1 MRPRPLDRTGIRA
14 LIAFGEHSLAEGPL
28 PERARFDAEALL
40 LHILRREVQERNR
53 AWLIAHADSPTM
65 PGVAQEFR
73 ALIERRYQG
82 EPIQYIIGETE
93 FYGRPFRVT
102 PDVLI
107 PRPETEHLVE
117 KVIELAVLFQSPRI
131 VDIGTGSGAILLA
144 LLSELPNA
152 YGVATDISLAALKT
166 AKNNAAKL
174 GLADR
179 AGFVAC
185 DYASALSDSF
195 DLIVSN
201 PPYIPTADITALD
214 IEVRAHDPLRALDG
228 GPDGLDAYRL
238 IAPAAARLLTPGG
251 LLVVEVGHDQSD
263 DVASL
268 MVTAG
273 LTLQGPA
280 KADLAGIQRAVLG
293 RK

>member
-1 MRPRPLDRTGIRA
+1 VSAGENLAGQTVASARRLLTARLRAHGIESAELDVRILTGAVLNLDLTGLIGASERILTGDESHALGAFAQRRLDGEPVARIIGAKEFWGLPLTLSADTLVPRPDTETIVEAA
-14 LIAFGEHSLAEGPL
+14 LEMIGAESRRNQPLRIADL
-28 PERARFDAEALL
+28 
-40 LHILRREVQERNR
+40 
-53 AWLIAHADSPTM
+53 
-65 PGVAQEFR
+65 
-73 ALIERRYQG
+73 
-82 EPIQYIIGETE
+82 
-93 FYGRPFRVT
+93 
-102 PDVLI
+102 
-107 PRPETEHLVE
+107 
-117 KVIELAVLFQSPRI
+117 
-131 VDIGTGSGAILLA
+131 GTGSGAILLA